1 MTGRRRCTG
10 RGERLDT
17 MPAASVLFAIDIAVA
32 AALCYAATEAFRCW
46 TLLHAGYWR
55 LAATGLAVLALDEL
69 LGLHEAI
76 GWAIASLGAPAPWH
90 TSHWDDVVL
99 AGYVLIAAAISLA
112 QLGEL
117 RRSRRAFALLALGFG
132 LAALAVLLDNL
143 AQSPG
148 GAIGQL
154 GAVEELLELAG
165 AVVIAMA
172 MRVRRIEASSVSLMR
187 RSPRARAGAE
197 VIPG

>member
-1 MTGRRRCTG
+1 
-10 RGERLDT
+10 
-17 MPAASVLFAIDIAVA
+17 MPATLVLAAADIAVA
-32 AALCYAATEAFRCW
+32 AALLYAATEAFRCW
-46 TLLHAGYWR
+46 TLLRGAGPPGSPGQAGYWR
-55 LAATGLAVLALDEL
+55 LAAVGLAGLAFDEL

-112 QLGEL
+112 HLGEL

-143 AQSPG
+143 ASVV
-148 GAIGQL
+148 
-154 GAVEELLELAG
+154 AVEELLELAG

-172 MRVRRIEASSVSLMR
+172 MRVRRVEASATPEGDRLARVRALDGPGSLRVDSV
-187 RSPRARAGAE
+187 
-197 VIPG
+197 

>member
-1 MTGRRRCTG
+1 
-10 RGERLDT
+10 
-17 MPAASVLFAIDIAVA
+17 MPASLVLDALDIAVA
-32 AALCYAATEAFRCW
+32 AALLYAAVEAFRCW

-55 LAATGLAVLALDEL
+55 LAAAGLSLLALDEL

-76 GWAIASLGAPAPWH
+76 GWAIASLGTPAPWH

-112 QLGEL
+112 HLGEL

-143 AQSPG
+143 ASVV
-148 GAIGQL
+148 AL
-154 GAVEELLELAG
+154 EELLELAG

-172 MRVRRIEASSVSLMR
+172 MRVRRVEASSASLMR

-197 VIPG
+197 VVPG

>member
-1 MTGRRRCTG
+1 
-10 RGERLDT
+10 
-17 MPAASVLFAIDIAVA
+17 MPASLVFDALDIAVA
-32 AALCYAATEAFRCW
+32 AVLLYAATEAFRCW
-46 TLLHAGYWR
+46 TLLHAAYWR
-55 LAATGLAVLALDEL
+55 LAAAGLGLLALDEL

-112 QLGEL
+112 HLGEL

-132 LAALAVLLDNL
+132 LAALAVLLDNIASVVAL
-143 AQSPG
+143 
-148 GAIGQL
+148 
-154 GAVEELLELAG
+154 EELLELAG

-172 MRVRRIEASSVSLMR
+172 MRVRRVEAGSASLMR

-197 VIPG
+197 VVPG

>member
-1 MTGRRRCTG
+1 
-10 RGERLDT
+10 
-17 MPAASVLFAIDIAVA
+17 MPVTLVLATIDIAVA
-32 AALCYAATEAFRCW
+32 ATLLYAAAEAYRSW
-46 TLLHAGYWR
+46 TLLRGAGPHGPGAGSGYWR
-55 LAATGLAVLALDEL
+55 LAALGLAALALDEL

-99 AGYVLIAAAISLA
+99 AGYVLLAGAISLA
-112 QLGEL
+112 HLGEL

-143 AQSPG
+143 ASVV
-148 GAIGQL
+148 AL
-154 GAVEELLELAG
+154 EELLELAA

-172 MRVRRIEASSVSLMR
+172 MRVRRVEASSASLMR
-187 RSPRARAGAE
+187 RSPHARAGAE
-197 VIPG
+197 VVPG

>member
-1 MTGRRRCTG
+1 
-10 RGERLDT
+10 
-17 MPAASVLFAIDIAVA
+17 MPATLVLAAADIAVA
-32 AALCYAATEAFRCW
+32 AALLYAATEAFRCW

-55 LAATGLAVLALDEL
+55 LAAAGLAVLALDEL

-99 AGYVLIAAAISLA
+99 AGYVLTAGAISLA
-112 QLGEL
+112 HLGEL

-143 AQSPG
+143 AQSPAG
-148 GAIGQL
+148 GIGRF
-154 GAVEELLELAG
+154 GALEELLELAG
-165 AVVIAMA
+165 ALTIAIA
-172 MRVRRIEASSVSLMR
+172 MRVRRIEASAAPRLR
-187 RSPRARAGAE
+187 RSPLARGLDGPASVRADS
-197 VIPG
+197 V

>member
-32 AALCYAATEAFRCW
+32 AALCYAAAEAFRCW
-46 TLLHAGYWR
+46 SLLHAGYWR
-55 LAATGLAVLALDEL
+55 LAAAGLAVLALDEL

-112 QLGEL
+112 HLGEL

-143 AQSPG
+143 ASVV
-148 GAIGQL
+148 AL
-154 GAVEELLELAG
+154 EELLELAG